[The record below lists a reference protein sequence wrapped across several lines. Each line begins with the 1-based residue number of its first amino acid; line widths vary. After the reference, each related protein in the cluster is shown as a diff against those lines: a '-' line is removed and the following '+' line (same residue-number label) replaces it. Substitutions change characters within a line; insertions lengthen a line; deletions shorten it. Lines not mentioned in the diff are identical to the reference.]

1 MTTQDSKG
9 TNQNESTIAEE
20 IEAIVENV
28 TDDTENLWKNPP
40 IGGDASEQIAW
51 LQASLARSQA
61 DYQNLLMRVERDK
74 ADMAFFLSSK
84 MLTPLLTQIDNLERA
99 VKLKEWMEWDSFV
112 DGIRSVLAGFQKFL
126 ESQGVTS
133 FVSVGQEV
141 DPDRHDVMTEMA
153 WEAWIIVSEFEKGY
167 LLRDRVLRHA
177 KVIVGNGN

>member
-1 MTTQDSKG
+1 MTTQDSNNI
-9 TNQNESTIAEE
+9 NQDESTIAEE

-40 IGGDASEQIAW
+40 AMDVSEQISS
-51 LQASLARSQA
+51 LQSSLARSQA

-99 VKLKEWMEWDSFV
+99 VKLKEWVEWDGFV

-153 WEAWIIVSEFEKGY
+153 WEAGVIVSEFEKGY

>member
-1 MTTQDSKG
+1 MTTQDPKDI
-9 TNQNESTIAEE
+9 NQDESTITEE

-28 TDDTENLWKNPP
+28 TDDTENLWKTIPTM
-40 IGGDASEQIAW
+40 DVSEQISS
-51 LQASLARSQA
+51 LQSSLARSQA

-99 VKLKEWMEWDSFV
+99 VKLKEWVEWDGFV

-153 WEAWIIVSEFEKGY
+153 WEAGVIVSEFEKGY
-167 LLRDRVLRHA
+167 LLRERVLRHA

>member
-1 MTTQDSKG
+1 MTTQDSNNI
-9 TNQNESTIAEE
+9 NQDESTIAEE

-28 TDDTENLWKNPP
+28 TDDTENLGKNPP
-40 IGGDASEQIAW
+40 AMDVSEQISS
-51 LQASLARSQA
+51 LQSSLARSQA

-99 VKLKEWMEWDSFV
+99 VKLKEGVEGDGFV

-153 WEAWIIVSEFEKGY
+153 GEAGVIVSEFEKGY